1 MNHLLRGFAV
11 LGFVLSTPAPPAA
24 AQWGIAVDVHR
35 TGFGGTSYDTS
46 AGGTQASFRP
56 GNTPAVTL
64 RVDRRLGRAGVALGV
79 RYSRSAIVLDAAD
92 FFAGFH
98 DEAAAIEAAP
108 EVRIRLVRTH
118 PGATIHVFAG
128 PVIGVWMLR
137 DQGTRSVVG
146 ALAGLMGEFPV
157 LDRLVLEARVG
168 GGLTG
173 SLFRAGELPPVFER
187 RPTTRFEIGLGLR
200 YGRR

>member
-1 MNHLLRGFAV
+1 MNHLLRGFA
-11 LGFVLSTPAPPAA
+11 FTTIALSPLARPTA
-24 AQWGIAVDVHR
+24 AQWGVAVNIQR
-35 TGFGGTSYDTS
+35 TGFGGTSLDTS
-46 AGGTQASFRP
+46 TGGTQASFRP
-56 GNTPAVTL
+56 GNTPAVIV
-64 RVDRRLGRAGVALGV
+64 RVDRRMGRVGVALGV
-79 RYSRSAIVLDAAD
+79 RYSRSAIVLDGAD

-108 EVRIRLVRTH
+108 EVRVRLVRTH
-118 PGATIHVFAG
+118 PGATIHVMAG

-146 ALAGLMGEFPV
+146 ALAGLIGEFPV
-157 LDRLVLEARVG
+157 LDRLALEARVS

-173 SLFRAGELPPVFER
+173 SLFRAGELPPEFER
-187 RPTTRFEIGLGLR
+187 RPTSRFEVGLGLR